1 MATLADYYIQIIPSA
16 EGIGNQLNNIMDAEA
31 GNAGTTASNSFGSK
45 FSAGMGNVAKV
56 GAAAFGAFTATVG
69 AGAATLAS
77 GISGVAAYGDTIDKT
92 SQKVGMS
99 AESFQK
105 WDYVMNLAGTS
116 MQECSMGMK
125 TLTNKIDDAKN
136 GSADAQAMFEGL
148 GISME
153 DLNSMSREDVWAAT
167 IQGMQNLEDSTE
179 RAALAN
185 DLFGKSGQNMTPLFN
200 MTNEE
205 LNQAIDN
212 TEKYNM
218 VLSDEAVKASAEYK
232 DSLVTMSGA
241 FTGLKNNMM
250 AEFLPGV
257 TTIMDGLT
265 EIFSGNGDKGI
276 GMITEGINSFID
288 NLTNLVPQ
296 LSEVGGGILNALISA
311 LTENSDA
318 LLSAGSEVLISLA
331 NSIIS
336 NLPTLVTS
344 LGDVGMQLLSAFL
357 ELAPDLVDAGLVIIE
372 NLATGIGEAFPEEIL
387 PKITECILAISS
399 NLISHIDEI
408 VSAGLTIFMG
418 LVRGLIEATPLIL
431 EQLPILL
438 NSLTAELLNSLD
450 MITEAGIQLFMA
462 LAENAPAI
470 IDGLV
475 DAAMSMLDSIIEF
488 WTGDGM
494 EQMMMAGFKLF
505 VALVEN
511 LPKIITTICSAIPK
525 IISRIVSTFTSKN
538 GEMKNSGTKL
548 LTSVGEGIT
557 NTASKIVTKIKS
569 IISSWSS
576 AIKDK
581 VNDWKNAGANLLTG
595 LWNGINDKVK
605 WVYDQITNLGGTI
618 LKKLQSALKEESP
631 SKATEQMGIYLA
643 EGLGIGWTKEIAKVN
658 DQIGKDLNYKGNIEL
673 GTSFDD
679 SALKKLDDVSS
690 VAKGKVAQVSTK
702 DYSLEGMVLTIN
714 ETIDLGDTELK
725 RIVSDYTIRRI
736 GADLRAVKVSRGGN
750 NVL

>member
-77 GISGVAAYGDTIDKT
+77 GISGVASYGDTIDKT

-218 VLSDEAVKASAEYK
+218 VLSDESVKAAAAYQ
-232 DSLVTMSGA
+232 DSLTTMSGA
-241 FTGLKNNMM
+241 FSGLKNSMM

-276 GMITEGINSFID
+276 GLITEGINSFIT
-288 NLTNLVPQ
+288 NLTDLVPQ
-296 LSEVGGGILNALISA
+296 LSEVGGGILDALISA

-318 LLSAGSEVLISLA
+318 LLSAGSEVIISLA
-331 NSIIS
+331 DSIIS
-336 NLPTLVTS
+336 NLPTLVSS
-344 LGDVGMQLLSAFL
+344 LGDVGMQLLDAFL
-357 ELAPDLVDAGLVIIE
+357 ELAPDLVDSGLVIIE
-372 NLATGIGEAFPEEIL
+372 NLATGIGEALPELL
-387 PKITECILAISS
+387 PKITECILTISS

-418 LVRGLIEATPLIL
+418 LVQGLIEATPLIL
-431 EQLPILL
+431 EQLPTLL
-438 NSLTAELLNSLD
+438 NSLITELLNSLD
-450 MITEAGIQLFMA
+450 MITDAGVQLFMA
-462 LAENAPAI
+462 LADNAPEI
-470 IDGLV
+470 IDGLI
-475 DAAMSMLDSIIEF
+475 DAAMTMLDSIIEF

-511 LPKIITTICSAIPK
+511 LPKIISTICDAVPK
-525 IISRIVSTFTSKN
+525 IISRLVSTFTSKN
-538 GEMKNSGTKL
+538 GEMKTSGTKL

-618 LKKLQSALKEESP
+618 LKKLQQALKEESP

-643 EGLGIGWTKEIAKVN
+643 DGLGIGWTKEIAKVN
-658 DQIGKDLNYKGNIEL
+658 EQIGKDLDYKGNIEL

-679 SALKKLDDVSS
+679 SALKKLDDVTT
-690 VAKGKVAQVSTK
+690 VAKGKVAPVSNTNA
-702 DYSLEGMVLTIN
+702 SLEGVRFTV
-714 ETIDLGDTELK
+714 EERIDLGDTELK

>member
-77 GISGVAAYGDTIDKT
+77 GISGVASYGDTIDKT
-92 SQKVGMS
+92 SQKVGIS

-116 MQECSMGMK
+116 MSECSMGMK

-136 GSADAQAMFEGL
+136 GSADALAMFEGL
-148 GISME
+148 GISLD
-153 DLNSMSREDVWAAT
+153 DLNSMSREDIWGAT
-167 IQGMQNLEDSTE
+167 IQGMQQLEDSTE

-218 VLSDEAVKASAEYK
+218 VLSDESVKAAAAYQ
-232 DSLVTMSGA
+232 DSLTTMSGA
-241 FTGLKNNMM
+241 FSGLKNSMM

-257 TTIMDGLT
+257 TTVMDGLT
-265 EIFSGNGDKGI
+265 EVFSGNGDKGI
-276 GMITEGINSFID
+276 GLITEGINSFIT
-288 NLTNLVPQ
+288 NLTELVPQ
-296 LSEVGGGILNALISA
+296 LSEVGGGILDALISA

-318 LLSAGSEVLISLA
+318 LLSAGSEVIISLA
-331 NSIIS
+331 DSIIS

-344 LGDVGMQLLSAFL
+344 LGDVGMQLLDAFL

-372 NLATGIGEAFPEEIL
+372 NLATGIGESLPELL
-387 PKITECILAISS
+387 PKITECILTISAT
-399 NLISHIDEI
+399 LIEHIDEI

-418 LVRGLIEATPLIL
+418 LVQGLIEATPLIL
-431 EQLPILL
+431 EQLPTLL
-438 NSLTAELLNSLD
+438 NSLITELLNSLD
-450 MITEAGIQLFMA
+450 MITDAGVQLFMA

-475 DAAMSMLDSIIEF
+475 DAAMTMLDSIIEF

-511 LPKIITTICSAIPK
+511 LPKIISTICAAVPK
-525 IISRIVSTFTSKN
+525 IISRLVSTFTSKN

-595 LWNGINDKVK
+595 LWNGISDKVA
-605 WVYDQITNLGGTI
+605 WLYNQITNLGGTI
-618 LKKLQSALKEESP
+618 LKKLQQALKEESP

-643 EGLGIGWTKEIAKVN
+643 DGLGIGWTKEIAKVN
-658 DQIGKDLNYKGNIEL
+658 EQIGKDLDYKGNIDI
-673 GTSFDD
+673 GTTFDD
-679 SALKKLDDVSS
+679 SALKKLDDVTTI
-690 VAKGKVAQVSTK
+690 AKGKISPVSNANT
-702 DYSLEGMVLTIN
+702 SLEGVRFTV
-714 ETIDLGDTELK
+714 EERIDLGDTELK